1 MQTLL
6 TTASHALALRFRDY
20 AKAQF
25 GLTLEVVAV
34 EPHFE
39 VRCPALLND
48 ALRAQLD
55 AAVQAFVQNPDDAQ
69 FVQASWAQGKMEAAE
84 QLPAVSPQGA
94 IAWLKS
100 APMTA
105 LVTALCIIIYAL
117 SFFIGERELFLALH
131 FPEAGQYGEV
141 WRFVSHALV
150 HLSFS
155 HIAFN
160 LTWWLIFASRI
171 EQKCGGGKIIQL
183 FLSCALISGIVQN
196 AFSGAAFFGL
206 SGVVYGVLGYIY
218 TCHRLDPLKRFNLP
232 SGFVYMIVV
241 GIVLGFAGPLYG
253 AQVGNAAHI
262 AGLVVGVLS
271 GIIDCKRAEIAS

>member
-6 TTASHALALRFRDY
+6 TTDSHALALRFRDY

-25 GLTLEVVAV
+25 GLTLEVVNI

-39 VRCPALLND
+39 VRCPAPLNE
-48 ALRAQLD
+48 ALHAQLD
-55 AAVQAFVQNPDDAQ
+55 VAVQAFVQNPDDAQ
-69 FVQASWAQGKMEAAE
+69 FVQASWAQGQAE
-84 QLPAVSPQGA
+84 EVEKLPLFSLQSLLT
-94 IAWLKS
+94 WLKR
-100 APMTA
+100 APVTA
-105 LVTALCIIIYAL
+105 LVTALCIVVYAL
-117 SFFIGERELFLALH
+117 SFLIGERELFLALH
-131 FPEAGQYGEV
+131 FPETGQYGEV
-141 WRFVSHALV
+141 WRFFSHALV

-171 EQKCGGGKIIQL
+171 EQKCGSGKLVQL

-218 TCHRLDPLKRFNLP
+218 VCHRADPQQRFALP
-232 SGFVYMIVV
+232 TGFVYMIII

-262 AGLVVGVLS
+262 AGLVVGALS
-271 GIIDCKRAEIAS
+271 GGIDCKRTEKM